1 MRSADQAADALADA
15 QVSCKGL
22 EHLIANLDV
31 LANVG
36 QRRKTEEA
44 SLLGMARSCVSRF
57 ETQARSS
64 ALSFEVRAAEPLP
77 DVVVAPMPFERA
89 LDNLVVDA
97 LQHAPA
103 RSVVRLSVQRHGDRA
118 AIAVSDDGPVV
129 PEELRAAVL
138 TADGQAAHKK
148 RIESRYGRGLALF
161 CAAEAAR
168 CAGAE
173 VVVGERGGRSVLL
186 LLAPLTAA
194 R

>member
-1 MRSADQAADALADA
+1 LVDA

-22 EHLIANLDV
+22 EHLIANLDI
-31 LANVG
+31 LAGVG
-36 QRRKTEEA
+36 QKKKTEEVN
-44 SLLGMARSCVSRF
+44 LLGIARSSVSRF

-64 ALSFEVRAAEPLP
+64 ALSFEVDAAEPLP

-103 RSVVRLSVQRHGDRA
+103 RSIVRVSAERHGDRA

-129 PEELRAAVL
+129 PEDLRAAVL

-161 CAAEAAR
+161 CAAEAAIS
-168 CAGAE
+168 AGAE
-173 VVVGERGGRSVLL
+173 VVVGERDGRSILL